1 MQTTIAPLLR
11 LIPRDVTVIC
21 GSQSISLNY
30 AQSSARGRC
39 TAHTN
44 LPYALAPDAARERLS
59 HFRFHVARLRFQA
72 SRS

>member
-21 GSQSISLNY
+21 GAQAISLSY
-30 AQSSARGRC
+30 AQRSSRGRC
-39 TAHTN
+39 TAQAD
-44 LPYALAPDAARERLS
+44 LPYELGPEDVRERLS
-59 HFRFHVARLRFQA
+59 HFRFHVARLRYRA